1 MGSVQLSRRTGLNAT
16 DSRQSGNPVPWASPT
31 ASPALLA
38 MVHTRAQFHSY
49 AHWALRLDPDTLRV
63 THVSAGAVLQTAAY
77 FTEGY
82 LQGVLTVGSFH
93 VLESPQGQA
102 RLLPV
107 RRPRLAGRCMHEHLA
122 QKSMA

>member
-1 MGSVQLSRRTGLNAT
+1 
-16 DSRQSGNPVPWASPT
+16 
-31 ASPALLA
+31 

-93 VLESPQGQA
+93 VLQSPQGQA
-102 RLLPV
+102 RLLLVRRQRSAGSWQVPV
-107 RRPRLAGRCMHEHLA
+107 RRILAQNPVPSPPKRAGRASDPCSRVHCHA
-122 QKSMA
+122 